1 MDPKKPDLEVRA
13 EALLKQ
19 IQRHNLGRVS
29 LTAVEV
35 RRFLKEIRAIRKMS
49 LAAALP
55 HDVLSRVHLIMK
67 QVVQEARNIVAG
79 AREHGTKNRTD

>member
-13 EALLKQ
+13 EALLKRK
-19 IQRHNLGRVS
+19 QRHNLGRDS

-35 RRFLKEIRAIRKMS
+35 RRLLKEIRAIRKMS

-55 HDVLSRVHLIMK
+55 HDVLSRVDLIMK
-67 QVVQEARNIVAG
+67 QVVQEAQKYRRG
-79 AREHGTKNRTD
+79 RTRA

>member
-13 EALLKQ
+13 EALLKRK
-19 IQRHNLGRVS
+19 QRHNLGRDS

-35 RRFLKEIRAIRKMS
+35 RRLLKEIRAIRKMS

-55 HDVLSRVHLIMK
+55 HDVLNRVDLKMK

-79 AREHGTKNRTD
+79 AREPGTKNRTD